1 MNSSQKKSSNGSAD
15 QHMDNAL
22 HELFLDGMKD
32 ALWAEEALY
41 KNLPKMA
48 KGATSKE
55 LTKAFENHLKE
66 TEGHIEKLKQ
76 TFESLGE
83 KAEAVKC
90 EAMAGLLEEAEEL
103 MKDHKRGTMVRDAAL
118 IAGAQKI
125 EHYEIATYGTLATF
139 ANLMGHKKAEKLLKE
154 ILKEEKNADAKL
166 TQVAESLVNEGAMAE
181 EN

>member
-1 MNSSQKKSSNGSAD
+1 MNNSQKKSNGKAD
-15 QHMDNAL
+15 NNMDNAL
-22 HELFLDGMKD
+22 HELFLDGLKD

-55 LTKAFENHLKE
+55 LTKAFESHLKE

-83 KAEAVKC
+83 KAKAEKC
-90 EAMAGLLEEAEEL
+90 EAMEGLLEEAEEL
-103 MKDHKRGTMVRDAAL
+103 MKDHKEGTMVRDAAL

-125 EHYEIATYGTLATF
+125 EHYEIATYGTLATY
-139 ANLMGHKKAEKLLKE
+139 ANLMGHKKAEKLLRD
-154 ILKEEKNADAKL
+154 ILKEEKDADSKL
-166 TQVAESLVNEGAMAE
+166 TKVAESLVNEAAMAE
-181 EN
+181 EQ